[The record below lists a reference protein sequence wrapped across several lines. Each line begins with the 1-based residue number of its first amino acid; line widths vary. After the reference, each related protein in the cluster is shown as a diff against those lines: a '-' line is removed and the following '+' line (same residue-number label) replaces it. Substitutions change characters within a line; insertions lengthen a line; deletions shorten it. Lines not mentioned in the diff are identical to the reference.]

1 MQPNLSAPPVDVVH
15 VEGMSDFAT
24 QAALVQAV
32 FDLKVVQSIRSAVRI
47 NTLTRGGVEGPLG
60 NIENPKPGVR
70 GQFGIEPE
78 PRYEPRR
85 VVEPEPR
92 FETRHVEYRTVER
105 PAQAALDDPIL
116 PEQTTP
122 PVQSKSPLAP
132 PWEMP
137 MPLVEKPVLKV
148 VKYEAA
154 QPDLI
159 SKGML
164 IDLFI

>member
-1 MQPNLSAPPVDVVH
+1 
-15 VEGMSDFAT
+15 MSDLAT
-24 QAALVQAV
+24 GVQLLQAII
-32 FDLKVVQSIRSAVRI
+32 DLKVVKSIRNAIRA
-47 NTLTRGGVEGPLG
+47 NQLKAGGVEGPLG

-70 GQFGIEPE
+70 GQIGIEPE
-78 PRYEPRR
+78 PRYEPRP
-85 VVEPEPR
+85 VVHPEPR
-92 FETRHVEYRTVER
+92 FESRVVHYRTVER
-105 PAQAALDDPIL
+105 PALAELRDPVL
-116 PEQTTP
+116 PEQSAP
-122 PVQSKSPLAP
+122 PVERKSPLTP

-137 MPLVEKPVLKV
+137 MPLVEKPIVKV